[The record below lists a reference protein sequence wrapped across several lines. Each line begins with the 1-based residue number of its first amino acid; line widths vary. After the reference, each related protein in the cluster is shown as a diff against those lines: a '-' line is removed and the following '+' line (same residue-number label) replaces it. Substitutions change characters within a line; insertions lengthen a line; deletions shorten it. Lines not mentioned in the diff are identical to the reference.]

1 MLGLSVEEP
10 AHGPKRR
17 RIALLVAALLA
28 AVLVFTLFRSPKPPP
43 EPPPQQIE
51 PISAAPTPT
60 WALPTA
66 VASKTK
72 PAPSAQ
78 PTVEPVPVIDGI
90 TVEKPSVCSGEENL
104 VTIKAHTTNGTNEFL
119 HYVIDG
125 QLGSSVPVTLWRS
138 DHGVGHHV
146 ISVFGRN
153 NAVTTVPLPEF
164 EVRDCVPAR
173 IVNIEKHLRANT
185 WAHYE
190 LVAKIAT
197 PRVWNQER
205 AGPAQPF
212 EPTLYLWSFGDGQ
225 SVTTSGAETE
235 HDYEGRPQNALYSYF
250 AVTVEIHGKNG
261 EVLRGRTSLAMINPA
276 FEALEQKGVVALL
289 VSLEPRFP
297 ELGSD
302 GLVIQQVHLWH
313 TRPDPVRIDR
323 AFRVKYYERGAGEAP
338 PEMIDVRALLGTDTI
353 PPGPGIRAKVALN
366 TVDEPEVFSVTY
378 RVSGTSAE
386 GLPVSGSF
394 SVMKPP
400 PNPTREKSVAVVDPV
415 LKAKILAA
423 RSMLG
428 KAFVNDEDIW
438 QLERAGKFADLKVQD
453 TPPPAAAPSGAS
465 SAPIRPGMTRDRSFE
480 KGPPVPTSGEPA
492 PASPSETADKPAG
505 NTQGK
510 GR

>member
-1 MLGLSVEEP
+1 VLGLSVREP
-10 AHGPKRR
+10 APGAKRR
-17 RIALLVAALLA
+17 RIALLVVALLA
-28 AVLVFTLFRSPKPPP
+28 GVLLFTLFRNPKPPP
-43 EPPPQQIE
+43 EPPRQVT

-60 WALPTA
+60 WALPTS
-66 VASKTK
+66 VGSNTK
-72 PAPSAQ
+72 PAPSA
-78 PTVEPVPVIDGI
+78 PPSVEPVPLIDGI

-104 VTIKAHTTNGTNEFL
+104 VTVKARTTNGTDEFL

-125 QLGSSVPVTLWRS
+125 KLGSSVPVTLWRT

-173 IVNIEKHLRANT
+173 IVNVEKHLRANT
-185 WAHYE
+185 WADYE
-190 LVAKIAT
+190 LVANIAT
-197 PRVWNQER
+197 PRVWNKER
-205 AGPAQPF
+205 AETAKPF

-225 SVTTSGAETE
+225 NVTTSGAATE
-235 HDYEGRPQNALYSYF
+235 HDYEGRPQNSLYSYF
-250 AVTVEIHGKNG
+250 VVSVEIHGKDG
-261 EVLRGRTSLAMINPA
+261 AVLRGRTSLAMVNPA
-276 FEALEQKGVVALL
+276 FEALKQKGIVTLL
-289 VSLEPRFP
+289 ISLEPRFP

-302 GLVIQQVHLWH
+302 GRVIQQVHLWH
-313 TRPDPVRIDR
+313 TRPDPVRIDQ
-323 AFRVKYYERGAGEAP
+323 AFRVEYYEQGAGEAP
-338 PEMIDVRALLGTDTI
+338 PEMTDVRALLGTDTI
-353 PPGPGIRAKVALN
+353 PPGPGIRTKVALN
-366 TVDEPEVFSVTY
+366 AVDEPEVFSVTY

-400 PNPTREKSVAVVDPV
+400 PNPTREKSIAVVDPV
-415 LKAKILAA
+415 LKAKIMAA

-428 KAFVNDEDIW
+428 KAFVSDEDIW

-453 TPPPAAAPSGAS
+453 TPPPAAAPSRAS
-465 SAPIRPGMTRDRSFE
+465 PPPFRPGMTRDRSFE

-492 PASPSETADKPAG
+492 PASPHEATGEPEG
-505 NTQGK
+505 NTLGK